1 MFDHTSRYANIETT
15 TLTLPGGRM
24 VSCVRRRFLPQGD
37 QLTLLAEVRVTPG
50 EHIDLIS
57 NRTLGDPLA
66 FWRICDANNA
76 MDPQAMVADVAADA
90 NRLLR
95 IPAARVSSAGGTIHA
110 REIRLSV
117 QARNLP

>member
-1 MFDHTSRYANIETT
+1 MFDHTSRYYNIETT
-15 TLTLPGGRM
+15 TLALPDGRM
-24 VSCVRRRFLPQGD
+24 VSYVRRRFLPQGD
-37 QLTLLAEVRVTPG
+37 RLPLLAEVNVAPDER
-50 EHIDLIS
+50 IDTVS

-95 IPAARVSSAGGTIHA
+95 IPIPQR
-110 REIRLSV
+110 
-117 QARNLP
+117 